1 MNTMKALVYHGPR
14 NVKLETRTIPIPK
27 AGEVLIKTRAV
38 SICGSDLGAYRLH
51 EVSDRWMPPI
61 VLGHEFSGDIA
72 ALGEGVT
79 GLKIGQRV
87 AANPILYCGECYYC
101 KRGMINL
108 CGNRHSLGTSIGG
121 SATDGAMQEYFT
133 IRQEAIIPLDERV
146 TYEQGALLEPLAV
159 CLCAARNGS
168 FGEGERVAV
177 IGAGPIGLMIVK
189 FLKALGAGM
198 VIVSDILDE
207 RLKFADKYGAD
218 ATTNAKNES
227 VPGKVLQ
234 LTDGVGVDRVIVAGG
249 GSAVMDDSL
258 KMVRNG
264 GNIVLVALIHKE
276 FSTDPIKIV
285 GRGISIIGSYMFT
298 TEQKD
303 VMELIATKQVHVDD
317 IITSKYSLEECEG
330 LFDKLCSPDC
340 KDVKVLVMP

>member
-1 MNTMKALVYHGPR
+1 MGTMKALVYHGPR
-14 NVKLETRTIPIPK
+14 NVKLESRQIPVPK

-38 SICGSDLGAYRLH
+38 SICGSDLGAYRLP
-51 EVSDRWMPPI
+51 EVSERWAPPI

-79 GLKIGQRV
+79 GLKVGQRV

-108 CGNRHSLGTSIGG
+108 CNNRHSLGTSIGG
-121 SATDGAMQEYFT
+121 VSTDGALQEYFT
-133 IRQEAIIPLDERV
+133 IRQQAVIPLDDRV

-168 FGEGERVAV
+168 FGKGERVAV

-189 FLKALGAGM
+189 FLKALGTGT

-207 RLKFADKYGAD
+207 RLKFAKKYGAD
-218 ATTNAKNES
+218 KTINAKDES
-227 VPGKVLQ
+227 VPDNVLK
-234 LTDGVGVDRVIVAGG
+234 LTDGIGVDRVIIAAATPTVIE
-249 GSAVMDDSL
+249 DSF

-264 GNIVLVALIHKE
+264 GKIVLVALIHNDIHI
-276 FSTDPIKIV
+276 DPMQIV

-317 IITSKYSLEECEG
+317 IITSKYTLEESEK
-330 LFDKLCSPDC
+330 LFDMLSSPDC
-340 KDVKVLVMP
+340 KDVKVLVVS